1 MKQSFFSKSRISK
14 YINSKVAITLMSL
27 AVMLMPTF
35 AQALSLKEGQALRAL
50 PVQSDG
56 RVKPFD
62 SFARE
67 MLELVYGKQKYEGRE
82 AYEIIFTWMLAP
94 QAWSSKELFE
104 VRNHEVLK
112 NLGLD
117 TAKR

>member
-1 MKQSFFSKSRISK
+1 MEMKPKSKS
-14 YINSKVAITLMSL
+14 INRWSFKVLLASLMLFICGFSSQINALTL
-27 AVMLMPTF
+27 
-35 AQALSLKEGQALRAL
+35 KRGEALRAL

-56 RVKPFD
+56 RTKPFD

-67 MLELVYGKQKYEGRE
+67 MLELIYGKQKYEGRE

-94 QAWSSKELFE
+94 QVWTQKELFE

-112 NLGLD
+112 NLN
-117 TAKR
+117 